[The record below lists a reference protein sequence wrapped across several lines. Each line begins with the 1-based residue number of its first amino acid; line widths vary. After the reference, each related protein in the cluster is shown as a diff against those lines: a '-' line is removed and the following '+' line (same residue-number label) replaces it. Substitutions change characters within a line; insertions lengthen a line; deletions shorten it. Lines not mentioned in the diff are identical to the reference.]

1 MTPQI
6 ALDLSLDGIAV
17 LSRVPEDH
25 PQAGKWWREGTVR
38 LDAPDLP
45 GALARLREKAEARA
59 GADFTSILILPD
71 SQLLYTSLERDD
83 RRPKETIR
91 SLLRGRTP
99 YEVDDLTFDFIQRG
113 DRLLVAVV
121 ALETLLEAETFAA
134 DHGFRP
140 IAVVANPDRA
150 IYPGLPDLG
159 ATGIA
164 LELTGGVPVTLALDN
179 GFQLIPAPP
188 LPKAP
193 EPPVVEPPSVTP
205 ENAAQFDP
213 TTEPPAEDRAQVACA
228 TGSEKDAPASED
240 HPAAAPITPPEAPPA
255 DTKVPAAEKQPPTA
269 PASVSAPAAAA
280 KSPTARAE
288 PSFSTQRHGAP
299 APGLSAER
307 IAPSRIK
314 PRLTAAPP
322 PPPRAVA
329 PDEPLIGK
337 PTAPPKASS
346 TDASPSKPV
355 AAPPAPSDGLA
366 AGKPLGTAPEP
377 PTSTIPVEAPLK
389 TATPSEA
396 APSPSPAAMAPDGGL
411 RERAARAA
419 RLSPLLA
426 IKDADAPQTDSPAKP
441 DRLANSKAQAPQSRI
456 AALIARRPAES
467 DPEVE
472 AARQEE
478 AQALTL
484 PGLAREM
491 AAQPSGPRIGTGL
504 VLTLV
509 LLAGL
514 MGVGLWS
521 MLGAGRD
528 APLDQVASTDRAI
541 EPPTE
546 AEALLRDPD
555 VVIAPEP
562 EAETAELPQIV
573 PDTPSTAGPDI
584 ATAEP
589 LPDAAAQSDA
599 TTDAPDL
606 AALLPSS
613 TDTQDNPTGAPTE
626 SLVTPPVPLPGPI
639 PDEIAGTAE
648 EPEATERIDD
658 APLEQFS
665 AQGADEPAPT
675 QPDTPA
681 EPAAPAIVV
690 AQGDPALAN
699 SETTALPRA
708 VPPAD
713 SFARLT
719 TPAPVPTDAEPL
731 EAPTPEAEEATEGSV
746 ADNAVAEAD
755 STTEPETDTGI
766 ELVAATTDGAL
777 APGGYRVILGRPDLM
792 PTRRP
797 VDVTPIQTAFSP
809 QEIARREVLSRVR
822 PVPRPADLAPPEPDP
837 EVEIDTE
844 ASAAPETETPPV
856 IDDGLDAEARAI
868 LSRTRPQPRPPEV
881 EAAAEEAARRAAEAE
896 AEAARIA
903 AEAAAAVEAA
913 RLAAEAEADAA
924 VQAASQAAAASLAST
939 AEIAAAQGGP
949 VSPLAIA
956 QAERPRLR
964 PRSVEREAARVIER
978 RREQASAAPAAPAAR
993 QADSGRQQV
1002 RSAGG
1007 DVARAATERNV
1018 IRLNQVNLIGTYGR
1032 PSARRAL
1039 VRLSNGRYVKVE
1051 VGDRLDRGRV
1061 TAIGESEL
1069 SYQRGNRN
1077 IVLRLPRA

>member
-17 LSRVPEDH
+17 LSRVPDDH
-25 PQAGKWWREGTVR
+25 PDAGKWWREGTVR
-38 LDAPDLP
+38 LDAPDLA
-45 GALARLREKAEARA
+45 GALARLRKLAEARA

-99 YEVDDLTFDFIQRG
+99 YDVDDLTFDFIQRG

-140 IAVVANPDRA
+140 IAVIANPDRA

-164 LELTGGVPVTLALDN
+164 MELTGGVPVDLALND
-179 GFQLIPAPP
+179 GLQVLAAPP

-193 EPPVVEPPSVTP
+193 EPPAAEPTVP
-205 ENAAQFDP
+205 ETDADQPKPVADAAEQATDG
-213 TTEPPAEDRAQVACA
+213 PAETR
-228 TGSEKDAPASED
+228 
-240 HPAAAPITPPEAPPA
+240 PAATVPTAEEPADKSPEATSVLSETPALAGPGPVSPPDA
-255 DTKVPAAEKQPPTA
+255 AAEKAPTPRA
-269 PASVSAPAAAA
+269 D
-280 KSPTARAE
+280 PT
-288 PSFSTQRHGAP
+288 FSTRRRGDP

-307 IAPSRIK
+307 IAPLHRK

-322 PPPRAVA
+322 PPPRATAADEPVVATPTPTPSPKPPSPPPATASSDPANDADGIDRPETQKPQHPSPATPPKVA
-329 PDEPLIGK
+329 PD
-337 PTAPPKASS
+337 AA
-346 TDASPSKPV
+346 A
-355 AAPPAPSDGLA
+355 AAPPS
-366 AGKPLGTAPEP
+366 APEP
-377 PTSTIPVEAPLK
+377 GVQ
-389 TATPSEA
+389 
-396 APSPSPAAMAPDGGL
+396 D
-411 RERAARAA
+411 RAERAA

-426 IKDADAPQTDSPAKP
+426 IKDADTPGSDSTSKPKLAGPPKVAPH
-441 DRLANSKAQAPQSRI
+441 SRI
-456 AALIARRPAES
+456 ADLIAKRSAEP
-467 DPEVE
+467 DPLAE

-478 AQALTL
+478 AQALSL
-484 PGLAREM
+484 PGLAREV
-491 AAQPSGPRIGTGL
+491 AAKPAGPRLGTGL

-514 MGVGLWS
+514 MGLGIWS
-521 MLGAGRD
+521 MLGSGSD
-528 APLDQVASTDRAI
+528 ATLDQVATTAPTERPTST
-541 EPPTE
+541 TE
-546 AEALLRDPD
+546 AEALLRQPD
-555 VVIAPEP
+555 MIVAPEP
-562 EAETAELPQIV
+562 ETEIADAAEAGRDTPSAVEPDIAAAAPLPETPAQPV
-573 PDTPSTAGPDI
+573 PDTDES
-584 ATAEP
+584 
-589 LPDAAAQSDA
+589 
-599 TTDAPDL
+599 DL
-606 AALLPSS
+606 AALLPSAS
-613 TDTQDNPTGAPTE
+613 DTQDAPGGAPIE
-626 SLVTPPVPLPGPI
+626 SLVTPPLPLPGATPE
-639 PDEIAGTAE
+639 EIAEADGERVEESGSDPLVAE
-648 EPEATERIDD
+648 NAPEE

-665 AQGADEPAPT
+665 ARGADDPAPT
-675 QPDTPA
+675 QPSAPT
-681 EPAAPAIVV
+681 EPADPAIVI
-690 AQGDPALAN
+690 AETDPAVT
-699 SETTALPRA
+699 SPETTALPSA
-708 VPPAD
+708 IPPGDA
-713 SFARLT
+713 FARLT
-719 TPAPVPTDAEPL
+719 AP
-731 EAPTPEAEEATEGSV
+731 APTPAEAETAPVDTAALDADVAPAEAPVADEITDPATAPSSEAT
-746 ADNAVAEAD
+746 AAEA
-755 STTEPETDTGI
+755 EI

-777 APGGYRVILGRPDLM
+777 APGGYSVILGRPDLM

-797 VDVTPIQTAFSP
+797 IEVAPIDAAFSP
-809 QEIARREVLSRVR
+809 EEVARREVLSRVR
-822 PVPRPADLAPPEPDP
+822 PVRRPTDLIP
-837 EVEIDTE
+837 
-844 ASAAPETETPPV
+844 TP
-856 IDDGLDAEARAI
+856 DAEASPPDAGIEAEPEADAAPIVDDGFDAETRAI

-881 EAAAEEAARRAAEAE
+881 EAAAQQTAQRIAEADAEAARIAAEAAEAVEAARRAAEAE
-896 AEAARIA
+896 AE
-903 AEAAAAVEAA
+903 
-913 RLAAEAEADAA
+913 AA

-939 AEIAAAQGGP
+939 AQAAAAQTGP

-964 PRSVEREAARVIER
+964 PQAVEREAARVVER
-978 RREQASAAPAAPAAR
+978 RREQASAAPAPAAPAAR

-1018 IRLNQVNLIGTYGR
+1018 IRLNQVNLIGVYGR